1 MPPQGPPPPGMP
13 PPGFPPQGPPPG
25 QYGPPPGATGRPGHG
40 GHGAPAAPYGG
51 PPDDR
56 PWRTPADDQRTSVTP
71 GPSDE
76 PTSHRPAGEAA
87 ESGNPLSAIK
97 VSGQAFAA
105 VLTAAAGSFMG
116 GAAGTVAGAGIA
128 AVITTVGDAAYQR
141 SVERTRDHVR
151 SRMKARRGPGRDGE
165 NGDVAEERRTV
176 AVGAPGRGAGPDE
189 QPTVVIGGGA
199 ARVGAAPATMA
210 MGGGPG
216 GGPGGPDDD
225 RTRAIGDDATQAVD
239 PRTRAIGDDAT
250 QAVGPGTRVMGGP
263 DDDPTV
269 LHGVPG
275 GPDDPD
281 DGDDGDPPRRTPW
294 KRYGVLA
301 ATALLVFLIAML
313 AITGIERVKGSP
325 ISGGESGTSFGQ
337 VFGTA
342 EPTTST
348 SAPETTTSGD
358 ASEDTTTSGE
368 ESPTSSTGST
378 SQSRTTTSERPQLVP
393 SGLLPGN

>member
-1 MPPQGPPPPGMP
+1 MPPQGL
-13 PPGFPPQGPPPG
+13 PQGPPPG
-25 QYGPPPGATGRPGHG
+25 QYGPPPGAPGRPGHG
-40 GHGAPAAPYGG
+40 GHGGPAAPYGG
-51 PPDDR
+51 APDDR
-56 PWRTPADDQRTSVTP
+56 PWRTPGDDQRTSVASE
-71 GPSDE
+71 PSDE
-76 PTSHRPAGEAA
+76 PTSHRPAGAA
-87 ESGNPLSAIK
+87 AASGSPLSAIK

-116 GAAGTVAGAGIA
+116 GASGTVAGAGIA

-151 SRMKARRGPGRDGE
+151 SRMKARRGPGRPGEVGDG
-165 NGDVAEERRTV
+165 AEERRTV

-199 ARVGAAPATMA
+199 RVGAAPATMA
-210 MGGGPG
+210 MGGGPGGRAG

-225 RTRAIGDDATQAVD
+225 RTRAIGDDPTQAVD
-239 PRTRAIGDDAT
+239 PGTRAIGDDAT

-275 GPDDPD
+275 GPDDPYD
-281 DGDDGDPPRRTPW
+281 DDGDPPRPTPW

-301 ATALLVFLIAML
+301 ATALLIFLIAML

-348 SAPETTTSGD
+348 SAPETTTTSGD
-358 ASEDTTTSGE
+358 APEATTTSGE
-368 ESPTSSTGST
+368 ETPTSTTGST

-393 SGLLPGN
+393 SSLLPGN